1 MWDEQEGVMPVEYVR
16 SSENLSEESEVL
28 VKVAWG
34 REYVQVASVG
44 RATVTHDAL
53 EIPEGDGWYVTLDRR
68 GINELIRN
76 LRRARDRAYG
86 RDE

>member
-1 MWDEQEGVMPVEYVR
+1 MPVEYVR
-16 SSENLSEESEVL
+16 EAFAFEGDSETL

-34 REYVQVASVG
+34 EETVQVASVG
-44 RATVTHDAL
+44 RATITHDSL
-53 EIPEGDGWYVTLDRR
+53 PIPEGDGWYVTLDRR
-68 GINELIRN
+68 GINDLIRH